1 MKASSKLTK
10 KEQPKGEN
18 ANGKEITNSEPD
30 SGLTTP
36 ETMARSRKSLEVG
49 VMHGFLNFFD
59 INFDRLHF
67 SQHTDQCLRINSP
80 EDF

>member
-18 ANGKEITNSEPD
+18 ANAKEITNSEAS

-36 ETMARSRKSLEVG
+36 EIIAEKPR
-49 VMHGFLNFFD
+49 
-59 INFDRLHF
+59 
-67 SQHTDQCLRINSP
+67 RIVKI
-80 EDF
+80 